1 MTNDK
6 QTCDCG
12 CMGAG
17 PALTGL
23 LGRLGPAKAREHFRS
38 ARVEMLKGMRAL
50 LDARIERLSRSQTA
64 GAGTTVPVE

>member
-1 MTNDK
+1 MTNQK

-23 LGRLGPAKAREHFRS
+23 LGRLGPAKAREHFRA
-38 ARVEMLKGMRAL
+38 ARVEVLKGMRAL
-50 LDARIERLSRSQTA
+50 IDARIDRLSRTEPS
-64 GAGTTVPVE
+64 GGTSVPVE